1 MEALALLCTLHADGP
16 ATLQRLRRG
25 GCPDLAA
32 VEALPAEELARLVG
46 ISASAARRLA
56 REAALL
62 RERLAPG
69 DADALLDQEEAPE
82 NLQRSERPT
91 AALDGRD
98 RDLIRRVLARPV
110 PEETDT
116 AAGPEGPRDGSAG
129 CKN

>member
-1 MEALALLCTLHADGP
+1 MPMEALALLCTLHADGP

-69 DADALLDQEEAPE
+69 A
-82 NLQRSERPT
+82 
-91 AALDGRD
+91 GR
-98 RDLIRRVLARPV
+98 
-110 PEETDT
+110 
-116 AAGPEGPRDGSAG
+116 
-129 CKN
+129 